1 MSKPLLPAVSRRS
14 FLLSASSLLA
24 AHALDSRLFA
34 APLLAPDEH
43 PIIET
48 KLGRVQGVLSDQSR
62 IFKGVPFAAPPIGSM
77 RFRPPAAAQPWKGV
91 RPALDFA
98 KAAAQPPTTYET
110 SEDCLYLNVWAPE
123 ARGKYPVFVYI
134 HGGGFT
140 GGRSFEPIF
149 NGTQFAKN
157 GIVCMTVAYRLGAL
171 GFLDVGP
178 LLGQQYYG
186 SANNAMRDLV
196 SALEWVQQNIGAFG
210 GDPHQVTIGGE
221 SAGAKLTCMLMGVP
235 AAQGLFHGMISES
248 GGAERIWPA
257 DNAARV
263 ARGYND
269 VWLKTG
275 AKTSDLLTADANA
288 LVAAQRTFI
297 RDWPQH
303 FPLRSEID
311 GTFVPQAPIRAIEQG
326 SSRGKRLLIGTN
338 RDESALF
345 IGPHP
350 AKDAAA
356 ADLGNISVEQF
367 MPVYRRYAK
376 VYPEMSVEQ
385 RRIRAV
391 SAEEYWVPSIRVA
404 DAHVHGGGEAYMYRL
419 DFSETNGRLSGYA
432 YHSLDNPLVWNYPHK
447 FAANADAEAAIASQ
461 MHNAWAAF
469 IKGGAPAANGLPQWP
484 RYTPQ
489 DRATMI
495 LDTQSHVDEKPAEQ
509 ELRLW
514 DGVM

>member
-1 MSKPLLPAVSRRS
+1 MSKSGLAVVSRRS
-14 FLLSASSLLA
+14 FLLSASAALA
-24 AHALDSRLFA
+24 SQGLNPRLFA
-34 APLLAPDEH
+34 APLLKPDEH
-43 PIIET
+43 PIVET
-48 KLGRVQGVLSDQSR
+48 ALGKVQGVLSDNSR
-62 IFKGVPFAAPPIGSM
+62 IFKGIPFAAPPIGTM
-77 RFRPPAAAQPWKGV
+77 RFHPPAAAQPWKGV
-91 RPALDFA
+91 RPAVDFPN
-98 KAAAQPPTTYET
+98 AAMQPPTAYPI
-110 SEDCLYLNVWAPE
+110 SEDCLYLNIWAPE
-123 ARGKYPVFVYI
+123 AKGTYPVFVYI

-157 GIVCMTVAYRLGAL
+157 GIVCVTVAYRLGSL

-178 LLGQQYYG
+178 LLGSQYAG
-186 SANNAMRDLV
+186 AANNAMRDLV
-196 SALEWVQQNIGAFG
+196 SALEWVQKNIAAFG
-210 GDPHQVTIGGE
+210 GDPKQVTIGGE
-221 SAGAKLTCMLMGVP
+221 SAGAKLTCLLMGVP

-263 ARGYND
+263 AHGYND
-269 VWLKTG
+269 VWTKTG
-275 AKTSDLLTADANA
+275 SKTGDLLTADAAA
-288 LVAAQRTFI
+288 LVAAQRVFI

-303 FPLRSEID
+303 FPLRAEID
-311 GTFVPQAPIRAIEQG
+311 GTFVPQTPIRAIQQG
-326 SSRGKRLLIGTN
+326 SSHGKRLLIGTN

-367 MPVYRRYAK
+367 EPVYKRYAK
-376 VYPEMSVEQ
+376 VYPDMTVEQ

-391 SAEEYWVPSIRVA
+391 TAEEYWIPSVRVA
-404 DAHVHGGGEAYMYRL
+404 DAHVGGGGEAYMYRL
-419 DFSETNGRLSGYA
+419 DFSETDGRLSGYA
-432 YHSLDNPLVWNYPHK
+432 YHSLDNVLVWNYPHK
-447 FAANADAEAAIASQ
+447 TAANAEAEAMIASQ

-469 IKGGAPAANGLPQWP
+469 IKGGAPAASGLPQWP
-484 RYTPQ
+484 RYTTQ

-495 LDTQSHVDEKPAEQ
+495 LDTQSHVDQKPAEQ